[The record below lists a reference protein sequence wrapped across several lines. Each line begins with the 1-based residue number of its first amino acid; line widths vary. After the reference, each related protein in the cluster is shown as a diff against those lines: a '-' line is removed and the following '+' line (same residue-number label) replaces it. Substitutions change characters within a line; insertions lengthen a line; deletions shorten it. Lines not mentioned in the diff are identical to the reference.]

1 MRSRRALLYMPGDDW
16 KKITKAITL
25 GVDSICMDMEDGTAL
40 NRKAEA
46 RASIAKALDE
56 LNFGRSEKL
65 VRINGVG
72 SGLETQDLQAVID
85 HHPQGVVLP
94 KCESRQQLDWLSGE
108 IEKAERRNGWP
119 LNSIRILALAE
130 SALGILNLPEIV
142 RHPRLDA
149 IIFGGED
156 FAASIGATRS
166 MEAWELF
173 YARSAVVTACAAY
186 GLQAIDIVNI
196 EFRNTD
202 FVFDEALAGARMGF
216 TGKQIIHP
224 AQVEPVQQ
232 AFTPS
237 DEAIAYAQRVVETFE
252 ANQRE
257 GKGAYDLDGKMIDM
271 PLVKNAQKV
280 LERARAAGK
289 A

>member
-16 KKITKAITL
+16 KKITKSITL
-25 GVDSICMDMEDGTAL
+25 GVDSICMDMEDGTAF

-46 RASIAKALDE
+46 RATIAKALDE
-56 LNFGRSEKL
+56 LSFGRSEKL
-65 VRINGVG
+65 ARINSVG
-72 SGLETQDLQAVID
+72 SGLEEADLDAVI
-85 HHPQGVVLP
+85 HHRPDGIVLP
-94 KCESRQQLDWLSGE
+94 KCESRQQLEWLSQK
-108 IEKAERRNGWP
+108 IEKAELEHGWP

-130 SALGILNLPEIV
+130 TALGILNLPEIV

-156 FAASIGATRS
+156 FAASVGATRS

-186 GLQAIDIVNI
+186 DLQAIDIVNI

-202 FVFDEALAGARMGF
+202 FVFDEAMSGARMGF

-237 DEAIAYAQRVVETFE
+237 DEAIAYARRVVETFE

-257 GKGAYDLDGKMIDM
+257 GKGAYALDGKMIDL

-280 LERARAAGK
+280 LARAHAAGQ

>member
-1 MRSRRALLYMPGDDW
+1 MPGDDW

-72 SGLETQDLQAVID
+72 SGLEAQDLQAVID
-85 HHPQGVVLP
+85 HHPEGVVLP

-156 FAASIGATRS
+156 FAASVGATRS

-186 GLQAIDIVNI
+186 GLQALDIVNI

-224 AQVEPVQQ
+224 AQVEPVQR

>member
-25 GVDSICMDMEDGTAL
+25 GVDSICMDMEDGTAF
-40 NRKAEA
+40 NRKAAA
-46 RASIAKALDE
+46 RVTIAKALDE
-56 LNFGRSEKL
+56 LDFGRSEKL
-65 VRINGVG
+65 VRINSVG
-72 SGLETQDLQAVID
+72 SGLEASDLQAVID
-85 HHPQGVVLP
+85 HHPEGVVLP
-94 KCESRQQLDWLSGE
+94 KCESREQIEWLSQQ
-108 IEKAERRNGWP
+108 IETAELAHGWP
-119 LNSIRILALAE
+119 LHSIRILALAE
-130 SALGILNLPEIV
+130 TGLGILNLPDIV

-156 FAASIGATRS
+156 FAASLGAVRTL
-166 MEAWELF
+166 EAWELF

-202 FVFDEALAGARMGF
+202 FVFDEAMSGARMGF

-237 DEAIAYAQRVVETFE
+237 EEAVAYARRVLESFE
-252 ANQRE
+252 AHQRE

-280 LERARAAGK
+280 LDRARAAG
-289 A
+289 